1 MRDGG
6 YLPEGGAVFLDP
18 AAGRMRETY
27 EMKQILAAAAMVLVP
42 GAALADDEIVTRG
55 SEFTVA
61 QTVDKLTAAIEEAGA
76 TIFAVVDHGAG
87 AESVGED
94 IGASQLVV
102 FGNPAIG
109 TPAIL
114 DNRQAGLFL
123 PLKVLVYQNE
133 GGQVMVAYED
143 PEEMFDD
150 LGNIDDDAEY
160 IAKMSGALENFVT
173 AASE

>member
-1 MRDGG
+1 M
-6 YLPEGGAVFLDP
+6 P
-18 AAGRMRETY
+18 
-27 EMKQILAAAAMVLVP
+27 
-42 GAALADDEIVTRG
+42 
-55 SEFTVA
+55 
-61 QTVDKLTAAIEEAGA
+61 
-76 TIFAVVDHGAG
+76 
-87 AESVGED
+87 
-94 IGASQLVV
+94 
-102 FGNPAIG
+102 
-109 TPAIL
+109 PAIL